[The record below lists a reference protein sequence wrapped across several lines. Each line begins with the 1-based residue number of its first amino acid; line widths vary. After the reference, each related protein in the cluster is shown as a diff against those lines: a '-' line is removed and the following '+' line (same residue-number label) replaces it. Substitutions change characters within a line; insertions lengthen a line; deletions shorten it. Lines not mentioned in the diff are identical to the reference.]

1 MEKDKRTQ
9 ELEQLLNDAIWCMG
23 GCTNPDD
30 EWKRIVDEGTKLLQ
44 QVVKPQKKS

>member
-9 ELEQLLNDAIWCMG
+9 ELEQLLNDAIWCMSG
-23 GCTNPDD
+23 AIGQQG